1 MKNSTKIDGQ
11 EVELP
16 QELVDLVKKSIE
28 SKKDIKERVKSFEN
42 AFDIVTKISS
52 KTEKDYYM
60 LMQQGNLP
68 KYIINYYRLCIIT
81 QALNEGWKP
90 DWNNFNE
97 YKYFPYFSIEKY
109 GGDCKGAGAGLGYC
123 DTAGGAGYS
132 ATDVGSRLCF
142 KTSDLAKYAGE
153 QFKDFYEVF
162 YLEQ

>member
-90 DWNNFNE
+90 DWNNFYE

-109 GGDCKGAGAGLGYC
+109 GGDCKGASAGLDYC
-123 DTAGGAGYS
+123 YTLSGATLASTYI
-132 ATDVGSRLCF
+132 GSRLCF
-142 KTSDLAKYAGE
+142 RTRELSEYAGK
-153 QFKDFYEVF
+153 QFKDFYEIY
-162 YLEQ
+162 YLN